1 MKELKILKEE
11 RFLLLSSPKTGGK
24 LEENQRKTRGNL
36 EENWRKTE
44 CISFVTFN
52 GNPGKNEDIESNS
65 NLVSL

>member
-11 RFLLLSSPKTGGK
+11 RFLLPSSPKTGGK
-24 LEENQRKTRGNL
+24 L

-52 GNPGKNEDIESNS
+52 GNPGKNEDIETNS